1 MKYLIQCRMAV
12 TVDGDATVVRTAS
25 GKAIRCSTF
34 LPLN

>member
-12 TVDGDATVVRTAS
+12 TMGGDATAVRMAS
-25 GKAIRCSTF
+25 GKTIRCSTF